1 MRKLYE
7 VFKGLKVQ
15 KRIVSAETIRGE
27 LNMLSSELTF
37 LYMSLY
43 SPTIQKKS
51 PTISWH
57 DYIMHE

>member
-1 MRKLYE
+1 MQKLYE

-43 SPTIQKKS
+43 SPTSQKKS

-57 DYIMHE
+57 DYNMHE